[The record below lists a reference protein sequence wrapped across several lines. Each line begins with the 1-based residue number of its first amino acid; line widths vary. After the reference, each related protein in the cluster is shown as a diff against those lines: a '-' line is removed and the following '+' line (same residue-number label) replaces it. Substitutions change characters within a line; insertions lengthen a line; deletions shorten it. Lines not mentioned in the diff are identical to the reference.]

1 MPGYRMN
8 PLFKNAQGIWRSRCE
23 MRHQPPDVGTYLPS
37 PQEIAAACREI
48 QDTWSESV
56 REARWQGEGTEPV
69 EIGETPFRSVRR
81 GRNAD
86 VPADWDF

>member
-1 MPGYRMN
+1 MTNDQSDMG
-8 PLFKNAQGIWRSRCE
+8 A
-23 MRHQPPDVGTYLPS
+23 YLPDHE
-37 PQEIAAACREI
+37 EIAAACREI

-69 EIGETPFRSVRR
+69 EIGETPFGSVRR